1 MNKIDSASRYLRKLE
16 RFIGIPLAST
26 TSTTRKGLGLE
37 NIEEVLRVSPQED
50 DTQAARCAAGSAAD
64 RIAELPSNESTTQV
78 RRELRP

>member
-16 RFIGIPLAST
+16 RFIGVPLAST

-50 DTQAARCAAGSAAD
+50 DTQAARSAAD
-64 RIAELPSNESTTQV
+64 PIAGLPSNESTTQV